1 VHGDLLPLRLL
12 PRLSHAI
19 PSPTILSPVSTLSSN
34 TSINASATPLSP
46 PPIQLHSLFAS
57 LPLPQSCAFSIDL
70 QFSRPNSSLPLSR
83 PAHPWAIAGSIIS
96 PDCDISL
103 ELSGHALNYAHFI
116 DRSSRLSLLLLFTSL
131 ANLVFT
137 VRQLA
142 ALLATSSAAARVS
155 LLSIGHL
162 AILDS
167 YECLFLLFITLSI
180 RSSSTLFGVAAFV
193 KFVTFAIF
201 EMRMLLSS
209 WRLRAP
215 AEFDASIESLRRSL
229 FCLYIKLYGAIAC
242 GLFVVYLYDSFPH
255 AAALAI
261 YSFWV
266 PQIFH
271 AAQHNHRRALQPSFV
286 ISNTLSRLVLP
297 LYVFACPENILSP
310 GGNMPMAYLLT
321 CSTLAQ
327 AGVLL
332 LQVYKGGAVFLPKWM
347 KPKRYVTNKNP
358 HGACV
363 SFCVSV

>member
-1 VHGDLLPLRLL
+1 M
-12 PRLSHAI
+12 
-19 PSPTILSPVSTLSSN
+19 
-34 TSINASATPLSP
+34 
-46 PPIQLHSLFAS
+46 
-57 LPLPQSCAFSIDL
+57 
-70 QFSRPNSSLPLSR
+70 
-83 PAHPWAIAGSIIS
+83 
-96 PDCDISL
+96 
-103 ELSGHALNYAHFI
+103 
-116 DRSSRLSLLLLFTSL
+116 
-131 ANLVFT
+131 
-137 VRQLA
+137 
-142 ALLATSSAAARVS
+142 LATTSAATRVS

-261 YSFWV
+261 FSFWV

-271 AAQHNHRRALQPSFV
+271 AAQHNHRRALQPSFI
-286 ISNTLSRLVLP
+286 ISNTVSRLVLP
-297 LYVFACPENILSP
+297 LYIFACPDNILSP
-310 GGNMPMAYLLT
+310 GGNLHMAYLVT
-321 CSTLAQ
+321 GSTLAQ

-332 LQVYKGGAVFLPKWM
+332 LQVYKGGAVLLPKWM
-347 KPKRYVTNKNP
+347 RPRRYNYMRLSADGDVAVEMLERAQDCVICMQPFDVSGADSTAVTPCDHVFHASCLQQWMDVKLECP
-358 HGACV
+358 TCRQQLPD
-363 SFCVSV
+363 SLSPDEE